1 MTNRVPGGVSL
12 RLGQPIYPEFT
23 TMIRTILTVLLAV
36 PAVGSL
42 PADVITRTA
51 GQQGGEIR
59 DTSNTLLGTW
69 SYTFTS
75 DHDGFGQ
82 SPSFSNGSGS
92 NSGGQ
97 LEFGSAARNGTEDV
111 MSFQLEITPEDGFVL
126 DQVVINQSTFDSRTR
141 FHNGP
146 GGVGARNDKGTLA
159 DPVGQI
165 WAVEGYSGAF
175 TAALGTGGGADDDLS
190 QITAPVVTMGNLTWQ
205 YVDDRITNAE
215 DNWSVTLTDV
225 DAGFDHVIRM
235 SAPQELLAEWVS
247 FNTQFSV
254 APAAVPEPGT
264 WAGGLMAL
272 GLMALRRRRS
282 TTAKK

>member
-1 MTNRVPGGVSL
+1 
-12 RLGQPIYPEFT
+12 
-23 TMIRTILTVLLAV
+23 MIRTTLIGMLAV
-36 PAVGSL
+36 LPVGSL
-42 PADVITRTA
+42 PADVITIVA

-69 SYTFTS
+69 SYTFTP
-75 DHDGFGQ
+75 DHAGFNQ
-82 SPSFSNGSGS
+82 SPSFANGGGS
-92 NSGGQ
+92 DNGGQ
-97 LEFGSAARNGTEDV
+97 LEFGSAPRSGTEDV

-126 DQVVINQSTFDSRTR
+126 DHVVINQSTFNSRPAV
-141 FHNGP
+141 HNGP
-146 GGVGARNDKGTLA
+146 GGVGARDDKGTLA
-159 DPVGQI
+159 DPVGQV

-175 TAALGTGGGADDDLS
+175 TADLGTGGGADDDLS

-235 SAPQELLAEWVS
+235 SAPLELLNEWVS

-254 APAAVPEPGT
+254 APTAVPEPGT
-264 WAGGLMAL
+264 WAGGLMVL
-272 GLMALRRRRS
+272 GGMALRRRRS
-282 TTAKK
+282 AAAVD